1 MLENIF
7 YFIGFLLIPF
17 SILRFY
23 KSQEVIKISDWIHK
37 FKKVTGK
44 SPEIKDFKDYKEWK
58 FIAGIGVIS
67 ILESFWTVIG
77 LLDNKNWQIFLFL
90 LIFGTL
96 SNLVNKQPF
105 MIVKKIVM
113 TKFFFVKMILL
124 ILLVFNNFHGS
135 NSLLSL
141 LGF

>member
-17 SILRFY
+17 SILRFI
-23 KSQEVIKISDWIHK
+23 KSQEVIKTSDWIHK

-77 LLDNKNWQIFLFL
+77 LLDSKNWQVFLFL
-90 LIFGTL
+90 LIFGIL

-113 TKFFFVKMILL
+113 TKFFFVKMI
-124 ILLVFNNFHGS
+124 FNNIM
-135 NSLLSL
+135 NCCVINYYL
-141 LGF
+141 

>member
-17 SILRFY
+17 SILRFI
-23 KSQEVIKISDWIHK
+23 KSQEVIKTSDWIHK

-77 LLDNKNWQIFLFL
+77 LLDSKNWQVFLFL
-90 LIFGTL
+90 LIFGIL

-124 ILLVFNNFHGS
+124 ILLKMLKI
-135 NSLLSL
+135 LLL
-141 LGF
+141 KKI

>member
-1 MLENIF
+1 MSSI
-7 YFIGFLLIPF
+7 FLLVVF
-17 SILRFY
+17 
-23 KSQEVIKISDWIHK
+23 
-37 FKKVTGK
+37 
-44 SPEIKDFKDYKEWK
+44 
-58 FIAGIGVIS
+58 
-67 ILESFWTVIG
+67 
-77 LLDNKNWQIFLFL
+77 KNWQVFLFL
-90 LIFGTL
+90 LIFGIL